1 MAALSQ
7 TPANVAIGSS
17 GTRVRVVQAGENITQ
32 GQPVYLNSSDSKHY
46 RADSNASATTAKAIG
61 IAISP
66 ASTNGFFVMQEGAG
80 GLVNLGATL
89 TVGETYC
96 VGPTAGQVNPIGDL
110 TTGDYP
116 CILGT
121 ATTTALIQ
129 TLYSYTGVPK

>member
-1 MAALSQ
+1 MAAISQ
-7 TPANVAIGSS
+7 TAASVGIGSS
-17 GTRVRVVQAGENITQ
+17 GTRVRVVQAGETITQ
-32 GQPVYLNSSDSKHY
+32 GQPVYLNTDSKY
-46 RADSNASATTAKAIG
+46 YKADANASATTAKAVG

-66 ASTNGFFVMQEGAG
+66 AATNGYFIMQEGAS

-96 VGPTAGQVNPIGDL
+96 VGTTAGQVVPIGDL

-129 TLYSYTGVPK
+129 TLYSFTGVPK

>member
-7 TPANVAIGSS
+7 TAANVGIGSS

-46 RADSNASATTAKAIG
+46 RTDSNASAASAKAVG
-61 IAISP
+61 IAMSP
-66 ASTNGFFVMQEGAG
+66 ASTNGFFIMQEGAG

-89 TVGETYC
+89 AVGETYC
-96 VGPTAGQVNPIGDL
+96 VGATAGQINPIGDL